1 MTICNVLA
9 TMTID
14 DNTAVAV
21 EGKRELFY
29 NGIGVLDEN
38 GKPFEVL
45 TVGMNYFTDVNDLM
59 DKTPLLIKGNFVSK
73 KMYV

>member
-38 GKPFEVL
+38 GTPFEVL

>member
-73 KMYV
+73 KMYF